1 MQPLDAAEQQVA
13 RARRQVHEL
22 ILKLA
27 DQPIDAET
35 YRQLR
40 AYLDTEAAPALA
52 ALQALRERGPQ
63 QLRARIVELLAEV
76 ESDSRN
82 AVLTTDGEDGAAD
95 GRAQQTA

>member
-1 MQPLDAAEQQVA
+1 MRPLDAAEQQVV

-27 DQPIDAET
+27 EQPIDAET

-52 ALQALRERGPQ
+52 ALQALRERGPGE
-63 QLRARIVELLAEV
+63 LRARIVELLAEV
-76 ESDSRN
+76 QSAPRN
-82 AVLTTDGEDGAAD
+82 AEFETDVEDGAAN
-95 GRAQQTA
+95 GRAQHTA

>member
-1 MQPLDAAEQQVA
+1 MRPLDAAEQQVV

-27 DQPIDAET
+27 EQPIDAET

-52 ALQALRERGPQ
+52 ALEALRERGPRE
-63 QLRARIVELLAEV
+63 LRARIVELLAELG
-76 ESDSRN
+76 SDPRN
-82 AVLTTDGEDGAAD
+82 AELETDVEDGAAD

>member
-1 MQPLDAAEQQVA
+1 MRPLDAAEQRVV

-27 DQPIDAET
+27 EQPIDAET

-52 ALQALRERGPQ
+52 ALQALRERGPGE
-63 QLRARIVELLAEV
+63 LRARIVELLAEV
-76 ESDSRN
+76 QSAPRN
-82 AVLTTDGEDGAAD
+82 AEFETDVEDGAAN

>member
-1 MQPLDAAEQQVA
+1 MRPLDAAEQQVV

-27 DQPIDAET
+27 EQPIDAET

-52 ALQALRERGPQ
+52 ALQALRDRGPGE
-63 QLRARIVELLAEV
+63 LCARIVELLAEV
-76 ESDSRN
+76 QSAPRN
-82 AVLTTDGEDGAAD
+82 AEFETDVEDGAAN
-95 GRAQQTA
+95 GRAQHTA

>member
-1 MQPLDAAEQQVA
+1 MRPLDAAEQQVA

-22 ILKLA
+22 ILRLA
-27 DQPIDAET
+27 EQPIDAET

-63 QLRARIVELLAEV
+63 ELRARIVELLAEIET
-76 ESDSRN
+76 ESPE
-82 AVLTTDGEDGAAD
+82 GETD

>member
-82 AVLTTDGEDGAAD
+82 AVLTSDGEDGAAD

>member
-1 MQPLDAAEQQVA
+1 MQPLDAAEQQVV
-13 RARRQVHEL
+13 RARLQVHEL

>member
-1 MQPLDAAEQQVA
+1 MRPLDSAEQQVV

-27 DQPIDAET
+27 EQPIDAET

-52 ALQALRERGPQ
+52 ALEALRERGPRE
-63 QLRARIVELLAEV
+63 LRARIVELLAEL
-76 ESDSRN
+76 DADPRN
-82 AVLTTDGEDGAAD
+82 AEFDVEEGAAD